1 AKSVLAALAC
11 RAGGLAA
18 LAVGQGVSLR
28 SRSGKGSRCARGR
41 AGASLRSR
49 SGSGLAALAVGQGVS
64 LRSLSGQG
72 IPGNGTMAKAKSG
85 PLAVDDYIRAQPPKQ
100 RRALERVRR
109 AIRKALPGA
118 EEAISYRIPTF
129 KVNGRMVLY
138 CAAWK
143 AHYSLY
149 PSSDR
154 LVAAF

>member
-1 AKSVLAALAC
+1 
-11 RAGGLAA
+11 
-18 LAVGQGVSLR
+18 
-28 SRSGKGSRCARGR
+28 
-41 AGASLRSR
+41 
-49 SGSGLAALAVGQGVS
+49 
-64 LRSLSGQG
+64 
-72 IPGNGTMAKAKSG
+72 MAKAKSG
-85 PLAVDDYIRAQPPKQ
+85 PLSVDDYISTQPPKQ

-109 AIRKALPGA
+109 AILKALPGA

-154 LVAAF
+154 LVAAFKNELAPYEISKGTIRFPLSEPVPAKLIEKIATFRASEVSEGRKWKAAPARKPKVGRPARQRERR